1 MGVFG
6 PGPSIIDVGAAAVEG
21 VSRIRDYMDGDDY
34 ESLTDE
40 ELQRWADDNGFTYR
54 KEGLTTHL
62 EPETDDAEQVVDE
75 TEVEMNGGYPIERRM
90 LESGPEILALEAGG
104 NDIRGDST
112 MTDDSTPEL
121 IPTAYD
127 GSHADHEF
135 GELEVDLREEG
146 QRFYEENEGTYSGDD
161 NIEALGA
168 AVLYEESL
176 EGQDPVDMNELG
188 DYILEEGMRSDF
200 IDYKSD
206 LVDQGLYDQ
215 MVQDIEDNVDEIED
229 IKGDLER
236 EQMFWEAYALE
247 AANERDVAVS
257 AINNV
262 HERAANIDLD
272 TSRLEAAQQARSGLV
287 PREQALNQTRE
298 EMRQRSQ
305 NEFN

>member
-6 PGPSIIDVGAAAVEG
+6 PGPSIIDAGAAAVEG
-21 VSRIRDYMDGDDY
+21 VRRLQDYMESDDY
-34 ESLTDE
+34 ESLSDE
-40 ELQRWADDNGFTYR
+40 ELKQWAEDNGFSYR
-54 KEGLTTHL
+54 KEDGVTYL
-62 EPETDDAEQVVDE
+62 EPETQEAEQVLEE
-75 TEVEMNGGYPIERRM
+75 TDGADGRGFPIERRM
-90 LESGPEILALEAGG
+90 LEEG

-112 MTDDSTPEL
+112 MSADDSTPEP
-121 IPTAYD
+121 ISTAYD
-127 GSHADHEF
+127 GTHADHEF

-161 NIEALGA
+161 DIEALGA
-168 AVLYEESL
+168 AVLYEQSL
-176 EGQDPVDMNELG
+176 EGQDPVDMDDLG
-188 DYILEEGMRSDF
+188 DYILEQDMRGDF

-206 LVDQGLYDQ
+206 LVDQGLYDTV
-215 MVQDIEDNVDEIED
+215 VQDVEDNIDEIED

-257 AINNV
+257 ALDDV

-272 TSRLEAAQQARSGLV
+272 TSRLQAAQQARSGLV

-298 EMRQRSQ
+298 DMRQRSQ
-305 NEFN
+305 NEF